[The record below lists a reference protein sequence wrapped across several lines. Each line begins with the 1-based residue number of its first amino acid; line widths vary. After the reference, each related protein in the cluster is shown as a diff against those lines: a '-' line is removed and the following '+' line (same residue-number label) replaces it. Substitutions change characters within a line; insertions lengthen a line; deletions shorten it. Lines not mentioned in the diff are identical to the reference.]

1 VIPRLSFSAVLMSS
15 FQHVFARKPFLPVS
29 LSRVRPK
36 PAILLTGFT
45 SSNGLGGNG
54 TIPDCGYRYADSMGY
69 AANDTVFW
77 STCPVNDDGEVR
89 LKWETDVVLRVQSA
103 RHRGC
108 IRSSF
113 STVLTGVVWLCDVQV
128 CSGHGTCDAASSTC
142 TCDTGYSKFRW
153 IVCSSAG
160 LVGVCV
166 Q

>member
-1 VIPRLSFSAVLMSS
+1 MSS

-103 RHRGC
+103 RHRAASAAVLVLCLQGC
-108 IRSSF
+108 F
-113 STVLTGVVWLCDVQV
+113 GCVYVQV

-142 TCDTGYSKFRW
+142 TCESGYSKLRW
-153 IVCSSAG
+153 HVCG
-160 LVGVCV
+160 RVG
-166 Q
+166 